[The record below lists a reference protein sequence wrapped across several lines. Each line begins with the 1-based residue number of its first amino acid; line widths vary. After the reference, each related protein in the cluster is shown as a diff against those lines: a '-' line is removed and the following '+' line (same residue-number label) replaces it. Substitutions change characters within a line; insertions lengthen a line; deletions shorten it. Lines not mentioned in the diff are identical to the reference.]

1 MVLKLHI
8 PPVEVSTFHMVPR
21 IAKFLSLTF
30 PLALL
35 LAVPAL
41 ANNCNSVA
49 GHMCTNGTGNNIHIG
64 GQLGTN
70 SSIGTQLGLITGNTF
85 NVSMVGGNGA
95 SDIIIVAIFNGA
107 MGGTLNGQSFTTLGT
122 TFPLAGA
129 LGAYSTTLQSLG
141 ITQSSNLS
149 FGYVD
154 LGVGVGKHGSFV
166 VNMSGLPG
174 GTALYGV
181 GLNSIQVCTGH
192 GKNKV
197 CNMQTFVTDI
207 TANSEAGMTKAVV
220 PEPGTL
226 TLLGT
231 GLIGLAGLVRKRFT
245 R

>member
-1 MVLKLHI
+1 
-8 PPVEVSTFHMVPR
+8 MVPR
-21 IAKFLSLTF
+21 IVKFLSLTF

-49 GHMCTNGTGNNIHIG
+49 GYMCTNGTGNNIHIG

-70 SSIGTQLGLITGNTF
+70 SSIGTNLGLITGNSFT
-85 NVSMVGGNGA
+85 VSMVGGNGA
-95 SDIIIVAIFNGA
+95 SDILIVAIFNGA
-107 MGGTLNGQSFTTLGT
+107 MGGTLNGQSFTSLGT

-149 FGYVD
+149 FGYVN
-154 LGVGVGKHGSFV
+154 LGVGVGKGGSFV
-166 VNMSGLPG
+166 VNTSGLPG

-181 GLNSIQVCTGH
+181 ALNSVQVCTGH

-197 CNMQTFVTDI
+197 CTMQTFVTDI

-245 R
+245 S